1 VVTRPGR
8 ATPSLLQLL
17 PGAPGSARY
26 PDRERLGPREAKPVA
41 AAPADTLSP
50 TEVAPDGDRL
60 HRPAR
65 DGDVIRLRS
74 GTEVRFAFSEPGPT
88 PSTRRVHY
96 YAQVRGRWGIYS
108 ELHFNQPAVRAR
120 YSPPHELRAWRVR
133 VELSNALAEL
143 DACRQ
148 QPNAPRFAAAADRLE
163 RLTQVIERDAAPG
176 GSRIRP
182 AAPPCP
188 AIRPLKSR

>member
-1 VVTRPGR
+1 M
-8 ATPSLLQLL
+8 QLL

-26 PDRERLGPREAKPVA
+26 PGRERLGPREAKPVA
-41 AAPADTLSP
+41 AAPAGTHSP
-50 TEVAPDGDRL
+50 ADVAPDGDRL

-88 PSTRRVHY
+88 PSIRRVHY
-96 YAQVRGRWGIYS
+96 YALVGGRWGIYS
-108 ELHFNQPAVRAR
+108 ELYFNQPAVRAR
-120 YSPPHELRAWRVR
+120 YSPSHEVRAWRVR

-148 QPNAPRFAAAADRLE
+148 QPDTPRFAAAADRLE
-163 RLTQVIERDAAPG
+163 RLAQVIERGAAPG

-182 AAPPCP
+182 AAQPCT
-188 AIRPLKSR
+188 AIRPLQSR